1 MSKRIVIINGSPTPG
16 GNTRCL
22 CEAVLKGVNGA
33 GNEGIII
40 DLASL
45 SIAPYSGPSQAEDDM
60 SKVTA
65 EIRTADAVV
74 IASPLYWMQFTGQL
88 KVWMDRLSTVGKDA
102 LAGKETALVACA
114 ASPAEVIEKNLLGYY
129 RMCFIDSL
137 GWKDMVLSVKLIS
150 ARSVD
155 LFSGVFQLFSCPV
168 ELFYTF
174 QSDSLR

>member
-1 MSKRIVIINGSPTPG
+1 MLKEEMKMSKKIVIINGSPTPG

-22 CEAVLKGVNGA
+22 CEAVLKGVKEA

-137 GWKDMVLSVKLIS
+137 GWKDMGNVLAGGVYAPGQVMGMPYTEQAEELGKKL
-150 ARSVD
+150 
-155 LFSGVFQLFSCPV
+155 
-168 ELFYTF
+168 
-174 QSDSLR
+174 